1 MILYFGNLIPLSS
14 YLSKRQEDC
23 MNGSELDVAQTLC
36 CPVLIAEQWSYLHL
50 ARKNVTDIL
59 FMPPQNFHSDLKK
72 TKNALNY
79 YLLNKCLR
87 HELKYDREPTVNCK
101 PNLICVHD
109 ISPMFANIICCEVV
123 VNSFSFLINSIS
135 VCNLFKI

>member
-1 MILYFGNLIPLSS
+1 MILYFGKLIPLSS

-59 FMPPQNFHSDLKK
+59 FMPPQNFHSDLKQK
-72 TKNALNY
+72 KNVLNY
-79 YLLNKCLR
+79 YLLNKCLC